1 MRRNNLWP
9 IAALA
14 IASGVLAGSLAF
26 TYMRRQSG
34 SGAAQLPAGG
44 SVAVAAKDL
53 PLGTVLRAEDI
64 RMIEW
69 PGKAVPAGY
78 MASPALA
85 VGRGLITPVRMN
97 EPILESKLAQKGAG
111 GGLPVI
117 IPEGMRAISVRVDE
131 VVGVAGFVL
140 PGTRVDVLLS
150 LGGGNAVNAEPITR
164 TILQNVQVAA
174 AGQSI
179 QRDDQG
185 QAKTVSV
192 VTLLLEPK
200 DAEILALAS
209 QQGRLQ
215 LALRNMLD
223 VAESKTTGARMSV
236 LAGAEPAPAP
246 RLVRA
251 RAPAPTGR
259 SETVVETYKGGVR
272 TLTTFQTGGAR

>member
-14 IASGVLAGSLAF
+14 LASGVVAGFLALS
-26 TYMRRQSG
+26 YMRKQG
-34 SGAAQLPAGG
+34 GGAGAALPAGG
-44 SVAVAAKDL
+44 TVAVAARDL
-53 PLGTVLRAEDI
+53 PLGTVLRAEDL
-64 RMIEW
+64 RMITW
-69 PGKAVPAGY
+69 PGTVPAGY
-78 MASPALA
+78 MASAAMA
-85 VGRGLITPVRMN
+85 VGRGLVTAVRTN

-117 IPEGMRAISVRVDE
+117 IPEGMRAVSVRVDE
-131 VVGVAGFVL
+131 VIGVAGFVQ

-150 LGGGNAVNAEPITR
+150 LSGGNPLVPEAVTR

-179 QRDDQG
+179 QRNEQG
-185 QAKTVSV
+185 QAVTVSV
-192 VTLLLEPK
+192 ITLLLEPK
-200 DAEILALAS
+200 DAELLTLAT

-223 VAESKTTGARMSV
+223 VAEAKTTGAR
-236 LAGAEPAPAP
+236 LATLVGSEPAP

-251 RAPAPTGR
+251 RAAAPTGR
-259 SETVVETYKGGVR
+259 TQTVIETYKGGVR

>member
-14 IASGVLAGSLAF
+14 LASGVVAGFLALS
-26 TYMRRQSG
+26 YMRRQ
-34 SGAAQLPAGG
+34 GATTGAQLPPGG
-44 SVAVAAKDL
+44 TVAVAARDL
-53 PLGTVLRAEDI
+53 PLGTVLRSEDL
-64 RMIEW
+64 RMITW

-78 MASPALA
+78 MPSPALA
-85 VGRGLITPVRMN
+85 VGRGLVTAVRTN

-117 IPEGMRAISVRVDE
+117 IPEGMRAVSVRVDE
-131 VVGVAGFVL
+131 VIGVAGFVQ

-150 LGGGNAVNAEPITR
+150 LGGGSAAAPEPITR

-179 QRDDQG
+179 QRNEQG
-185 QAKTVSV
+185 QAVTVSV
-192 VTLLLEPK
+192 ITLLLEPK
-200 DAEILALAS
+200 DAELLTLAT

-223 VAESKTTGARMSV
+223 VAEAKTPGAR
-236 LAGAEPAPAP
+236 LGALVGGTEPAAP
-246 RLVRA
+246 RVVRA
-251 RAPAPTGR
+251 RTPEPTGR
-259 SETVVETYKGGVR
+259 AQTVVETYKGGVR
-272 TLTTFQTGGAR
+272 TLTTFQTGGVR

>member
-14 IASGVLAGSLAF
+14 LASGVVAGFLALS
-26 TYMRRQSG
+26 YMRKQSG
-34 SGAAQLPAGG
+34 GTGAQLPTGG
-44 SVAVAAKDL
+44 TVAVAARDL
-53 PLGTVLRAEDI
+53 PLGTVLRAEDL
-64 RMIEW
+64 RMITW
-69 PGKAVPAGY
+69 PDRAVPAGY
-78 MASPALA
+78 MASPAMA
-85 VGRGLITPVRMN
+85 VGRGLVTAVRTN

-117 IPEGMRAISVRVDE
+117 IPEGMRAVSVRVDE
-131 VVGVAGFVL
+131 VIGVAGFVQ

-150 LGGGNAVNAEPITR
+150 LNGGSPMVPEAVTR

-179 QRDDQG
+179 QRNEQG
-185 QAKTVSV
+185 QAVTVSV
-192 VTLLLEPK
+192 ITLLLEPK
-200 DAEILALAS
+200 DAELLTLAT

-223 VAESKTTGARMSV
+223 VAEAKTTGAR
-236 LAGAEPAPAP
+236 LAALVGSEPAP

-251 RAPAPTGR
+251 RAPTPTGR
-259 SETVVETYKGGVR
+259 TQTVVETYKGGVR
-272 TLTTFQTGGAR
+272 TLTTFQTGGTR